1 MIETAIGDGT
11 ILSGLFWLVV
21 SLTGLVIA
29 VGFVVLMVVS
39 MWTRFDLIE
48 AAESVWVRAQ
58 MLWQFLQTRNKK

>member
-21 SLTGLVIA
+21 ALTGLLIA

-39 MWTRFDLIE
+39 AWTRFDLFASTDAI
-48 AAESVWVRAQ
+48 WTRIQ
-58 MLWQFLQTRNKK
+58 GILQTIRSRFQ